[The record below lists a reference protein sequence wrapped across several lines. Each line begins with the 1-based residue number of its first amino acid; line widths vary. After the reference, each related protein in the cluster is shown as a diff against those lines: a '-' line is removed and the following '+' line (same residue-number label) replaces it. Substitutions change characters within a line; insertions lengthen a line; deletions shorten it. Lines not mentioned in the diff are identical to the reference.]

1 MSTNF
6 HTVIP
11 QQSSQ
16 YHHLSS
22 LKSYIHF
29 HNFFTISTHHPH
41 SPLTDFS
48 HAFIHHS
55 HTIGHIETPFRP
67 SKQTSTLRL
76 SSWWWRGATLAKVG
90 LVAINPYD
98 FFTLVGSCIWWIV
111 TGKGSTTLSCV
122 GLGCPIGVITCG
134 GMGNTCMLMDCSLMA
149 VNPASFC
156 AKALGLKHVQA

>member
-11 QQSSQ
+11 QRSSQ

-29 HNFFTISTHHPH
+29 HNFFTLSTHHPH

-55 HTIGHIETPFRP
+55 HTTGHIETPFRP
-67 SKQTSTLRL
+67 SKQTSNRL
-76 SSWWWRGATLAKVG
+76 CSRPIHIPTTTFAHQTS
-90 LVAINPYD
+90 LVDDETDAD
-98 FFTLVGSCIWWIV
+98 T
-111 TGKGSTTLSCV
+111 KGSWDITETVYLESVPELYIPPLLLDRYLEAFLYPGDCI
-122 GLGCPIGVITCG
+122 CPGISSPESVSWVPCG
-134 GMGNTCMLMDCSLMA
+134 IW
-149 VNPASFC
+149 
-156 AKALGLKHVQA
+156 

>member
-55 HTIGHIETPFRP
+55 HTTGHIETPFRP
-67 SKQTSTLRL
+67 SKQTSTRLCSRTIHIPTTTRRGL
-76 SSWWWRGATLAKVG
+76 SSLCYSHSLFTNTPLQPPELPQSAHTSPYSPPQTPHRLPTFFPTCTPET
-90 LVAINPYD
+90 NP
-98 FFTLVGSCIWWIV
+98 TN
-111 TGKGSTTLSCV
+111 K
-122 GLGCPIGVITCG
+122 
-134 GMGNTCMLMDCSLMA
+134 
-149 VNPASFC
+149 
-156 AKALGLKHVQA
+156 

>member
-55 HTIGHIETPFRP
+55 HTTGHIETPFRP
-67 SKQTSTLRL
+67 SKQTSTRL
-76 SSWWWRGATLAKVG
+76 CSRT
-90 LVAINPYD
+90 IHIP
-98 FFTLVGSCIWWIV
+98 
-111 TGKGSTTLSCV
+111 TTLSQTTLRRLAPHHRCHV
-122 GLGCPIGVITCG
+122 VQRTFTQSYFTCHLLSNNRITIHREHLGFCELPDKCPVSWLERLDI
-134 GMGNTCMLMDCSLMA
+134 
-149 VNPASFC
+149 
-156 AKALGLKHVQA
+156 

>member
-55 HTIGHIETPFRP
+55 HTTGHIETPFRP
-67 SKQTSTLRL
+67 SKQTSTRLCSRTIHIPTTHRRPIYMTMQLTYLLTLTKQNRAEQLDTLIQSTFGQLRP
-76 SSWWWRGATLAKVG
+76 KVMS
-90 LVAINPYD
+90 N
-98 FFTLVGSCIWWIV
+98 
-111 TGKGSTTLSCV
+111 
-122 GLGCPIGVITCG
+122 LGEVF
-134 GMGNTCMLMDCSLMA
+134 A
-149 VNPASFC
+149 
-156 AKALGLKHVQA
+156 